1 MPGKPK
7 SLFLENLDAKIGG
20 HIIGVKAQMKKA
32 IYFDGLNVEAFNS
45 KHETILIEQLL
56 PRNI

>member
-45 KHETILIEQLL
+45 KHETIHIE
-56 PRNI
+56 